1 MFDKVIVKKL
11 KIPMDP
17 HGYQWTDDPSMA
29 TVSPYFKRSMVCPV
43 QTLQTNKRRN
53 RKVNTNFNVPLSKSN

>member
-1 MFDKVIVKKL
+1 
-11 KIPMDP
+11 MDP